1 MKRITFLLFIAL
13 SIQLY
18 AREETIFSVGNL
30 YYRVT
35 SALERTVEVTSTQI
49 VCGYYSGDIVVPDSV
64 EYNGMYYKV
73 TALGAEAFHRAIIT
87 SMVLPSGIQTIGE
100 YCFSSASLPVSLTLP
115 DSLKTLKYGAFCNAM
130 NVVNI
135 SIPSTTDNIGIRA
148 LSIAGLQSIIV
159 DTASK
164 HYMSIEGVLY
174 SKDTTKLLQCP
185 AAKTGTFTIPNGV
198 KYIEELAF
206 EVSKLQTIIIPN
218 GVNIIKSCAFSE
230 CDNLRNLNIPAS
242 VTNIGGGAFRRCI
255 SLTNLMVDTLNSNYK
270 LVDKV
275 LYSIEMDTLKS
286 YTSAKDTVYIC
297 EGVKVVDMYSLA
309 GLERV
314 KHVVFPKSV
323 KKILEGAFMNTYLQG
338 IVFPPHLEEIGMAAF
353 KGCSKLRS
361 GIVIP
366 NSVKT
371 IGVRAFTAT
380 GITSVVMSDSVK
392 TIPAEA
398 FMYCTNLNSYS
409 GGASV
414 ERIEEYAFSDCGSFA
429 KNIVFPPSLRVIEDA
444 AFLFTDVI
452 TVEFTGMVD
461 TIGQSNFGDILK
473 LTLVNP
479 TPPYSKKPVNSC
491 NSIIIPCGATSAYM
505 SDPNWSSYN
514 YEEDCGGVEE
524 IDPQSTVQVV
534 AQHHAIEV
542 HNAEEYAVAIYD
554 VMGRCHAAE
563 PATGQSLRH
572 YPLPTAGVY
581 VVHINGKGYKVVVR

>member
-1 MKRITFLLFIAL
+1 MKRITFLLFIVL

-35 SALERTVEVTSTQI
+35 SALERTVEVAPIQI

-73 TALGAEAFHRAIIT
+73 TALGAEAFNRA
-87 SMVLPSGIQTIGE
+87 SFNSLVLPADIQIMKE
-100 YCFSSASLPVSLTLP
+100 YCFSAARLPINFILP
-115 DSLKTLKYGAFCNAM
+115 DSLKTINDCAFWGAMGVA
-130 NVVNI
+130 NI
-135 SIPSTTDNIGIRA
+135 TIPASTESIGERVFVDMPN
-148 LSIAGLQSIIV
+148 LQTITV
-159 DTASK
+159 DTASMY
-164 HYMSIEGVLY
+164 YMSMDGVLY
-174 SKDTTKLLQCP
+174 SKDTTKLLSCP
-185 AAKTGTFTIPNGV
+185 IRSGVFTIPTGV
-198 KYIEELAF
+198 RCIATFAF
-206 EVSKLQTIIIPN
+206 EESNFESIIIPN
-218 GVNIIKSCAFSE
+218 TVNIIERCAFSE
-230 CDNLRNLNIPAS
+230 CNNLRNLHIPAS
-242 VTNIGGGAFRRCI
+242 VTNIGGGAFRLCNN
-255 SLTNLMVDTLNSNYK
+255 LTNFTIDTSNINYTII
-270 LVDKV
+270 DNI
-275 LYSIEMDTLKS
+275 LYSIGLDTLKS
-286 YTSAKDTVYIC
+286 VPFSNDTIRVL
-297 EGVKVVDMYSLA
+297 EDVKVVDYCALSGLKRMKYIILSKSL
-309 GLERV
+309 V
-314 KHVVFPKSV
+314 
-323 KKILEGAFMNTYLQG
+323 KILDGAFAESNLRGIVLPPYLQ
-338 IVFPPHLEEIGMAAF
+338 EIGEYAF
-353 KGCSKLRS
+353 LSCGKLNCE
-361 GIVIP
+361 IVIP

-371 IGVRAFTAT
+371 IGMGAFTAA

-392 TIPAEA
+392 VIPAEA

-491 NSIIIPCGATSAYM
+491 NRIIIPCGATSAYM

-554 VMGRCHAAE
+554 VMGRCHASE
-563 PATGQSLRH
+563 SATGQSLRH
-572 YPLPTAGVY
+572 YSLPTAGVY

>member
-164 HYMSIEGVLY
+164 CYMSIEGVLY

-185 AAKTGTFTIPNGV
+185 AAKTGTFTIPNEV

-242 VTNIGGGAFRRCI
+242 VTNIGGGAFRRCL
-255 SLTNLMVDTLNSNYK
+255 SLTNLTVDTLNLNYK
-270 LVDKV
+270 IVDGA

-286 YTSAKDTVYIC
+286 YTTAKDTVYIHN
-297 EGVKVVDMYSLA
+297 GVKVIDIYSLA

-314 KHVVFPKSV
+314 NHVVFPNSV
-323 KKILEGAFMNTYLQG
+323 TKILEGAFMSTYLQAM
-338 IVFPPHLEEIGMAAF
+338 VLPPYLEEIGMAAF

-361 GIVIP
+361 GIEIP

-371 IGVRAFTAT
+371 IGERAFLGT
-380 GITSVVMSDSVK
+380 GITSVVMSDSVRV
-392 TIPAEA
+392 IPAEA
-398 FMYCTNLNSYS
+398 FMYCANLNSYS

-414 ERIEEYAFSDCGSFA
+414 ERIEEYAFSECGSFA
-429 KNIVFPPSLRVIEDA
+429 KNIVFTPSLRVIEEA
-444 AFLFTDVI
+444 AFFMTEI
-452 TVEFTGMVD
+452 ETVEFTGIVD
-461 TIGQSNFGDILK
+461 TIGEVNFGDIEK
-473 LTLVNP
+473 LILVNP
-479 TPPYSKKPVNSC
+479 IPPYSKKAVNSC
-491 NSIIIPCGATSAYM
+491 DSIIIPCGATQAYL
-505 SDPNWSSYN
+505 SNSNWSSYS
-514 YEEDCGGVEE
+514 YIEDCDGIEE
-524 IDPQSTVQVV
+524 NDPQSAVQVV
-534 AQHHAIEV
+534 AQHKAV
-542 HNAEEYAVAIYD
+542 DVYNAENYSVAIYD
-554 VMGRCHAAE
+554 LMGRCHTAE

-572 YPLPTAGVY
+572 YSLPTAGVY